1 MLQIIVIGHLGG
13 DAEVKTADGREFITF
28 RVAHTD
34 SWTDDAGQVHETTS
48 WIDCTMDGKPK
59 VFEFLKRGT
68 QVYVAG
74 AGSTRLYSSAKDRC
88 MKAGLQVRVRSI
100 QLLGGKA
107 DPVPSRLY
115 DANDGHEFVVNKYF
129 QCPELVRDE
138 KQVELYPVVSRS
150 GKRYVVDCNGWI
162 SEFKDDSNGTEL
174 QPEQ

>member
-150 GKRYVVDCNGWI
+150 GKRYVVDRNGWI

>member
-1 MLQIIVIGHLGG
+1 MLQIIIIGHLGG
-13 DAEVKTADGREFITF
+13 DAEVKTADGREFIAF

-48 WIDCTMDGKPK
+48 WVDCTMDGKPK
-59 VFEFLKRGT
+59 VLEFLKRGT
-68 QVYVAG
+68 QVYVEGSG
-74 AGSTRLYSSAKDRC
+74 AARLYSSAKDRC
-88 MKAGLQVRVRSI
+88 MKAGLKVRVRSI

-107 DPVPSRLY
+107 DPVPARLY

-129 QCPELVRDE
+129 QCPELVRDK

-150 GKRYVVDCNGWI
+150 GKRYIVDRNGWV
-162 SEFKDDSNGTEL
+162 SEFKDESDDNAV